1 MPLSPSPP
9 VPPPRRRRH
18 RRRRRRC
25 RHRRHR
31 PARCRHRRH
40 ITAAA
45 VADTTATVALFLAGA
60 AVAATVAEA
69 HRSPPPPLP
78 EGYYTADWGFLL
90 TDVVCVDPGGA
101 LDFALNAKED
111 FAMREPAPPLAC
123 AAPPLRPRRFCAMLP
138 FPLRCPAR
146 CVAPCAVGAA
156 VCAAPHARLQPSFA
170 CQGVARLQRGHRRL
184 HAAQPTSSCSTSFLL
199 DVSSRRPPARD
210 ERYGRAAG
218 GRRHHG
224 RRQIHA
230 GTCSS

>member
-9 VPPPRRRRH
+9 VPPPRRRRR

-31 PARCRHRRH
+31 PARCRHIAA

-45 VADTTATVALFLAGA
+45 VADTAATVALFLAGA

-101 LDFALNAKED
+101 LDFALNAPPPRCESPTRPLLAPRHPCVRAA
-111 FAMREPAPPLAC
+111 FAPCCPSLC
-123 AAPPLRPRRFCAMLP
+123 AALRVASLLAPWVPPFAPLLMRGCRP
-138 FPLRCPAR
+138 
-146 CVAPCAVGAA
+146 
-156 VCAAPHARLQPSFA
+156 FA

-184 HAAQPTSSCSTSFLL
+184 HAARPSCSMC
-199 DVSSRRPPARD
+199 PQ
-210 ERYGRAAG
+210 G
-218 GRRHHG
+218 GRLLEMNLMAAPQVADNIMHG